1 VENNKLIIEAD
12 KDYHQEIS
20 LPAVVNA
27 KSFTSRY
34 KNNILEVRLKK
45 ADYKIIKGVR
55 SQQADRE

>member
-12 KDYHQEIS
+12 KDYHKEIP
-20 LPAVVNA
+20 LPAVVNV

-45 ADYKIIKGVR
+45 ADYKIVKK
-55 SQQADRE
+55 Q